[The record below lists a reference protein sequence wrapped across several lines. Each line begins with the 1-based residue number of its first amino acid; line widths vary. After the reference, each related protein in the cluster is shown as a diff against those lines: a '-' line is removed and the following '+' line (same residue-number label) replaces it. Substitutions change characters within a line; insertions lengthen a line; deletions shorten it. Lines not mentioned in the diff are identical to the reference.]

1 MKNMYS
7 RTLQAR
13 LMALVQIQM
22 AAQSQNAQEST
33 AIDLAK
39 LVVEL
44 VEAQAMVT
52 LILLPLVVPQEILQ
66 LERLRR
72 SVR

>member
-1 MKNMYS
+1 MRNMYS
-7 RTLQAR
+7 KTLQAR
-13 LMALVQIQM
+13 LMALVQIQV
-22 AAQSQNAQEST
+22 AAQSQNAQENT

-52 LILLPLVVPQEILQ
+52 LILLPLVVPREIQE